1 MSRKRQKSWTQDF
14 PCVDQY
20 TIQVSSLWSLLINR
34 QGWRQLI
41 DSLDFNKIES
51 LHGTPKRVSLHVC
64 ALAPWLQQY
73 CYKFS
78 FSFLNCE
85 QRESIRMGGRQME
98 KVCLACLSTFHHC
111 PFASLLLALLLV
123 VSIALVYFVLNTLR
137 FLCSITLN

>member
-1 MSRKRQKSWTQDF
+1 M
-14 PCVDQY
+14 
-20 TIQVSSLWSLLINR
+20 
-34 QGWRQLI
+34 
-41 DSLDFNKIES
+41 
-51 LHGTPKRVSLHVC
+51 HAC

-123 VSIALVYFVLNTLR
+123 VPRAFVYFVLNTFRSLIIQFYLFVNSFLPSHTKKKSYR
-137 FLCSITLN
+137 TFKEIFSCKCYFLCLKITEKMKAGK